1 VTMRA
6 ELITI
11 ARNDRWIEQVAWRLS
26 LEPGLKA
33 LSWQIVPP
41 DGTT

>member
-1 VTMRA
+1 MCA
-6 ELITI
+6 ELIAI

-33 LSWQIVPP
+33 LSWQIVERA
-41 DGTT
+41 GKM